1 MASTKLVELR
11 EEVATKRAALFK
23 MFEDHPERDF
33 SAEQV
38 EDIRAK
44 NKELGDLGAK
54 LEQMQEVEGIA
65 EQVAEAEGKGRE
77 TKGTLVLPKPGE
89 RVDEHGRA
97 LAMKSL
103 GTLFVES
110 DAFTK
115 YDKSAQR
122 SPTVELQAK
131 DVLGYESKATL
142 DTVAWP
148 VYPQYLPGVQVQY
161 PLRRPV
167 VADLIPQGVTSAQ
180 QIVYMEETTVTN
192 NAAAVAEGAIKP
204 ESALGFTQRNAQV
217 RKLATVL
224 PVTDELL
231 QDQPGAQAYVDGRL
245 RVFMALTEESQLV
258 SGNGTAP
265 NLLGIMNTPG
275 IQTIA
280 RDAAGGEP
288 APDAVYR
295 AMTAIRVTAFL
306 EPNGII
312 FHPNDWRD
320 IRLLRTA
327 DGIYIWGSPADTAP
341 ERIWG
346 MNIVQTTV
354 IPENTAIVAAF
365 DTASQIFRKQEIAFS
380 ISDQHSDFFIRNMLM
395 LRVEERLAFVI
406 YRPSAFATVTG
417 I

>member
-11 EEVATKRAALFK
+11 EEVAAKRGELFK
-23 MFEDHPERDF
+23 LFEDHPDRDF
-33 SAEQV
+33 DGEQV
-38 EDIRAK
+38 EEIRRR
-44 NKELGDLGAK
+44 NKDLTDLSKK
-54 LEQMQEVEGIA
+54 LETMQETEGIL
-65 EQVAEAEGKGRE
+65 EQVAEAEGKARE
-77 TKGTLVLPKPGE
+77 TKGNGLVLPSAQQAGP
-89 RVDEHGRA
+89 DGRA
-97 LAMKSL
+97 LAAKSL
-103 GTLFVES
+103 GALFVES

-115 YDKSAQR
+115 YDASAKR
-122 SPTVELQAK
+122 SPTIELQTK
-131 DVLGYESKATL
+131 QVLGFEQKATL
-142 DTVAWP
+142 DTTAWP
-148 VYPQYLPGVQVQY
+148 VFPQYLPGVQVQA

-167 VADLIPQGVTSAQ
+167 VADLIPQGVTAAQ

-258 SGNGTAP
+258 SGNGVAP
-265 NLLGIMNTPG
+265 NLLGVMNTPG
-275 IQTIA
+275 IQVVA

-288 APDAVYR
+288 APDAIYR

-306 EPNGII
+306 EPTGII
-312 FHPNDWRD
+312 MHPNDWRD

-354 IPENTAIVAAF
+354 MTENTAIVAAF